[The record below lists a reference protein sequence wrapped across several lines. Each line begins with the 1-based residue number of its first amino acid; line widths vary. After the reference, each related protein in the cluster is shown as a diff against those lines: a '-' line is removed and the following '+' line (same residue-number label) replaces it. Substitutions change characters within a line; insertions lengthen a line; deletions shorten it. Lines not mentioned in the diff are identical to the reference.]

1 MFKKILIAFLA
12 VAGLLEMNAFA
23 TSSNTQ
29 TNTTPKSLT
38 EVSEYSENI
47 YDLVNTKDWVN
58 ANLKFNLLKSA
69 VKEMQVELK
78 GRHKEVF
85 QIETAINELEK
96 AIVSKD
102 SQVSMREANQI
113 TLFAANLTALFN
125 PTVPIEV
132 TKMDYY
138 GRELQIWALAKD
150 INKLKT
156 TSKEMRQ
163 TWNELRPLVESH
175 GGEVQAKKFEE
186 LVIRVEQAQSFADYS
201 QLAKLVLDEVDNL
214 EKVF

>member
-1 MFKKILIAFLA
+1 MFTQILIRFLA

-23 TSSNTQ
+23 TSSVKES
-29 TNTTPKSLT
+29 NTTPKSLT
-38 EVSEYSENI
+38 EASEYSENM
-47 YDLVNTKDWVN
+47 YDLVKANDWVN

-69 VKEMQVELK
+69 VKRMHGEVNGQ
-78 GRHKEVF
+78 HKDVF
-85 QIETAINELEK
+85 QIDTEINELEK

-113 TLFAANLTALFN
+113 TLFAANLTALYN
-125 PTVPIEV
+125 PTIPFEV
-132 TKMDYY
+132 SKLDYY
-138 GRELQIWALAKD
+138 GRELEIWAMAND
-150 INKLKT
+150 INKLKS

-163 TWNELRPLVESH
+163 TWDELRPLVESH
-175 GGEVQAKKFEE
+175 GGAIQAKKFEE
-186 LVIRVEQAQSFADYS
+186 LVIRVEQAQSFADYA